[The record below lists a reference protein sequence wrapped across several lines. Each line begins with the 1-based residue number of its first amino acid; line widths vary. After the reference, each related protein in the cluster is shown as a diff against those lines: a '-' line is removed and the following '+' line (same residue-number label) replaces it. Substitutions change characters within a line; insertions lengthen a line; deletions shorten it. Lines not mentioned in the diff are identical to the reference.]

1 MHGGEKMKQFDDP
14 QIQQYFETLPA
25 FIQDSIMQSGI
36 IITSV
41 EQLKSCAQHITEK
54 KSMQ

>member
-1 MHGGEKMKQFDDP
+1 MKQFDDP

-41 EQLKSCAQHITEK
+41 EQLKSCAEHIVEK
-54 KSMQ
+54 KQ

>member
-1 MHGGEKMKQFDDP
+1 MKQFDDP

-25 FIQDSIMQSGI
+25 FIQDSILQSGI

-41 EQLKSCAQHITEK
+41 EQLKSCAEHITEK
-54 KSMQ
+54 KTVE